1 MQKKLLY
8 IFPESHLVICCCCR
22 MSVQTGGSEWQCPGA
37 GSQCRL
43 SGCQREE
50 AAKSEGEG
58 ERAVSQVVPP
68 VYGPL
73 WWREGGRVSGFV
85 SYCQPK
91 LVFREQKCQLIWH
104 VFCLPAFPNT
114 HLNPTAG
121 HLLVIPL
128 RMQNHKHT
136 DAHRGGPEYRGCSL
150 FQLNVARR
158 CNSRYLCPSCR
169 AEWNGAC
176 PYICLSYVLAV
187 LLWAWLVSVFLK
199 SWPFQQM
206 ERTARCV

>member
-1 MQKKLLY
+1 MNGNFFLLSLALSWQCSMQKKLLY

-50 AAKSEGEG
+50 AAKG

-104 VFCLPAFPNT
+104 VFCLPAFPNI

-128 RMQNHKHT
+128 RMQNHEHT
-136 DAHRGGPEYRGCSL
+136 DAHRGGPEH
-150 FQLNVARR
+150 
-158 CNSRYLCPSCR
+158 
-169 AEWNGAC
+169 
-176 PYICLSYVLAV
+176 
-187 LLWAWLVSVFLK
+187 
-199 SWPFQQM
+199 
-206 ERTARCV
+206 